1 MPGIKTI
8 GRYEVLKELGSGTF
22 GTVYRAN
29 DPVLK
34 REVAIKEL
42 KDEWSSNKEVIASFQ
57 KEAQLLARVDHP
69 NIAQVIDYI
78 TLKKRI
84 YIVMEFCPNGDLQD
98 LLDTKGN
105 FDVDLTARLAR
116 EIFLGLKAAHENGV
130 VHRDLKPANVL
141 LSQNNACKVTDFG
154 LAGDTFRDNRG
165 TRMLGGTSGYFP
177 PEQDFEHWE
186 VFFPGTEPPPTDER
200 SDVFAAGTLVWQMLT
215 NRWPTGIQRVSDPR
229 LPSSMPVTFE
239 LPDPRQINPDIPG
252 SWVDTI
258 SRCREILPDNRIQT
272 IDGLIESLGLSEIKQ
287 KRDHKGGSRRE
298 PPIPQNEI
306 RVDPPIKLPFK
317 AQAKGAVDEKGRR
330 ITSENPIRQ
339 EKNLPDTGLNQ
350 NFGRGLKERPDEPSR
365 KTPSGADLIKD
376 KGEPRIPV
384 LDSPAGIENDI
395 RINDTQVSKIQDEP
409 KTGVM
414 YSIAGRGL
422 KGRTGDGGPSTKSA
436 INNPT
441 DVLLKSSD
449 DLYIAD
455 FGNHKIRVIDAR
467 SNTINTL
474 VGRYGAGFSGDG
486 IICEEAQLNGP
497 SNLALHPDGSLYIA
511 DSNNQRIRR
520 IDPQTRVISTVVGTG
535 NLSHWDESV
544 PASSAGIGK
553 PIALAVSS
561 SGTLY
566 FCETS
571 ESTCNTIIAC
581 EGPDAPLRIVAG
593 LHGKRGFD
601 GEQGPATEAMLDGPT
616 DIALNGDGAIFI
628 ADSRNYRIRKVDPA
642 TGSISTFAGTGVPG
656 YSGDGGQ
663 AGAACLGTVTRIAID
678 SLGNL
683 WILDDGVS
691 GSTGSR
697 IRKVDSSTN
706 IITTEIGGGV
716 QPASEGTLIEDVYL
730 SVRGLAIHGADKV
743 YLADSMQ
750 HRIWQTDVSG
760 HR

>member
-1 MPGIKTI
+1 MARKQKIQGFEIQ
-8 GRYEVLKELGSGTF
+8 EELGQGGF
-22 GTVYRAN
+22 GTVYRAK
-29 DPVLK
+29 DPALDRFVALKVLNQTS
-34 REVAIKEL
+34 VEL
-42 KDEWSSNKEVIASFQ
+42 RKKFLQE
-57 KEAQLLARVDHP
+57 ARVTADIRHP
-69 NIAQVIDYI
+69 NVVEIHQLIEGKDHD
-78 TLKKRI
+78 
-84 YIVMEFCPNGDLQD
+84 YIVMEYCSGGDIAGILG
-98 LLDTKGN
+98 KPMP
-105 FDVDLTARLAR
+105 V
-116 EIFLGLKAAHENGV
+116 EIAAEVAKQFLGGIQAAHEKGII
-130 VHRDLKPANVL
+130 HRDLKPQNL
-141 LSQNNACKVTDFG
+141 LLTENNTVKVTDFG
-154 LAGDTFRDNRG
+154 IAGRLDGSTATRG
-165 TRMLGGTSGYFP
+165 NLGTEGFVA
-177 PEQDFEHWE
+177 PEQDPIFLHNFEELIKQWGFSDGLLPHGVE
-186 VFFPGTEPPPTDER
+186 T
-200 SDVFAAGTLVWQMLT
+200 DVFAAGTLIWSLLT
-215 NRWPTGIQRVSDPR
+215 AKWPPSSYKKTSDQSSELPVSYRLSDPR
-229 LPSSMPVTFE
+229 EVNPSVPEF
-239 LPDPRQINPDIPG
+239 
-252 SWVDTI
+252 WVDAI
-258 SRCREILPDNRIQT
+258 NRCREIFPPDRFSSIT
-272 IDGLIESLGLSEIKQ
+272 DLYDALGLDGPPRDVEPRNSGDRKSIPNADVEHRDTGESDRRHEYAIGPIRGS
-287 KRDHKGGSRRE
+287 KRGNDARN
-298 PPIPQNEI
+298 IPVPKVEK
-306 RVDPPIKLPFK
+306 DESPLAEDLADKLPEDDDI
-317 AQAKGAVDEKGRR
+317 A
-330 ITSENPIRQ
+330 
-339 EKNLPDTGLNQ
+339 TGFDVKLT
-350 NFGRGLKERPDEPSR
+350 G
-365 KTPSGADLIKD
+365 TD
-376 KGEPRIPV
+376 KS
-384 LDSPAGIENDI
+384 LDSIGAG
-395 RINDTQVSKIQDEP
+395 RMS
-409 KTGVM
+409 
-414 YSIAGRGL
+414 SIAGRGL
-422 KGRTGDGGPSTKSA
+422 RGRTGDGGPSTKSA

-697 IRKVDSSTN
+697 IRKIDSLTN

-750 HRIWQTDVSG
+750 HRIWQADVSG

>member
-1 MPGIKTI
+1 MARKQKIKGFEI
-8 GRYEVLKELGSGTF
+8 QDKLGEGGF
-22 GTVYRAN
+22 GTVYLAK
-29 DPVLK
+29 DPALDRLVALKVLNQTSAEL
-34 REVAIKEL
+34 REKFL
-42 KDEWSSNKEVIASFQ
+42 R
-57 KEAQLLARVDHP
+57 EARITADIRHP
-69 NIAQVIDYI
+69 NVVEIHQLIED
-78 TLKKRI
+78 KDHD
-84 YIVMEFCPNGDLQD
+84 YIVMEYCSGGDLS
-98 LLDTKGN
+98 G
-105 FDVDLTARLAR
+105 
-116 EIFLGLKAAHENGV
+116 FLGKPMSVEVAAWISKQFLNGIQAAHEKNV
-130 VHRDLKPANVL
+130 IHRDLKPPNL
-141 LSQNNACKVTDFG
+141 LFTDTSENPTVKVTDFG
-154 LAGDTFRDNRG
+154 IAGRLSGSTATKGDWG
-165 TRMLGGTSGYFP
+165 TEGFVG
-177 PEQDFEHWE
+177 PEQDYRFLDQFQEQIIQMGFSDGLLPHGVE
-186 VFFPGTEPPPTDER
+186 T
-200 SDVFAAGTLVWQMLT
+200 DVFAAGTLIWTLLT
-215 NRWPTGIQRVSDPR
+215 GQLPPASYNITSDQSSGFPVSYQLQDPR
-229 LPSSMPVTFE
+229 EVNPSV
-239 LPDPRQINPDIPG
+239 PG

-258 SRCREILPDNRIQT
+258 NRCREISPSDRFSSITDLYN
-272 IDGLIESLGLSEIKQ
+272 SLGLDGPPVTVETKKSGDRSVISDADVEHRDTGDSGRRHEYAIGPIRGR
-287 KRDHKGGSRRE
+287 KRGNDARN
-298 PPIPQNEI
+298 IPVPKVEK
-306 RVDPPIKLPFK
+306 DESPLAEDLADKLPEDDDIATGFDVK
-317 AQAKGAVDEKGRR
+317 S
-330 ITSENPIRQ
+330 TS
-339 EKNLPDTGLNQ
+339 T
-350 NFGRGLKERPDEPSR
+350 
-365 KTPSGADLIKD
+365 D
-376 KGEPRIPV
+376 KS
-384 LDSPAGIENDI
+384 LDSIGAG
-395 RINDTQVSKIQDEP
+395 RMS
-409 KTGVM
+409 
-414 YSIAGRGL
+414 SIAGRGL
-422 KGRTGDGGPSTKSA
+422 RGRTGDGGPSTRSA

-486 IICEEAQLNGP
+486 VICEEAQLNGP

-520 IDPQTRVISTVVGTG
+520 IDSQTRVISTVVGTG

-601 GEQGPATEAMLDGPT
+601 GEQGPAAESMLDGPT

-663 AGAACLGTVTRIAID
+663 AVAACLGTVTRIAID

-697 IRKVDSSTN
+697 IRKIDSSTN

-730 SVRGLAIHGADKV
+730 SVRGLAIHGANKV

-750 HRIWQTDVSG
+750 HRIWQADVSG